1 MIAFFFF
8 FFRETS
14 PDAFPERLRIAM
26 ENQNIDNKTLSTR
39 SNVSLITVQRW
50 LRGMY
55 EPRHATLPKIA
66 NVLNVSTD
74 YLCCIE
80 D

>member
-1 MIAFFFF
+1 
-8 FFRETS
+8 
-14 PDAFPERLRIAM
+14 M

>member
-8 FFRETS
+8 FDTFS
-14 PDAFPERLRIAM
+14 MRLRISM
-26 ENQNIDNKTLSTR
+26 EKQHIDIKTLSTR
-39 SNVSLITVQRW
+39 SDVSMVTVKRW

-74 YLCCIE
+74 YLCCRE